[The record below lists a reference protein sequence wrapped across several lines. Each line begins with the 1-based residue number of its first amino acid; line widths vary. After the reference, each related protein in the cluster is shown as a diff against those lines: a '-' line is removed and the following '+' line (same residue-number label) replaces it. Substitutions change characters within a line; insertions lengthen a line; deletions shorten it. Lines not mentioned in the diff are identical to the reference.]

1 VTARPA
7 ASGQSSLR
15 PTRENRVRK
24 RAEFLAV
31 QSRGARVTGDCLVF
45 ILSRRV
51 VREPEAEI
59 RDLVHERPAA
69 TRLGIT
75 ASRKIGGAVQRN
87 RAKRLIREGFRAVF
101 NELPAAID
109 IVVIVR
115 RPLGERKLVDILGEW
130 QRALPQI
137 RRKASA

>member
-1 VTARPA
+1 MTTRPA
-7 ASGQSSLR
+7 ASGSSSLR

-45 ILSRRV
+45 ILSRRSDDQ
-51 VREPEAEI
+51 P
-59 RDLVHERPAA
+59 A

-87 RAKRLIREGFRAVF
+87 RAKRLIREGFRRVF
-101 NELPAAID
+101 QDLPSAID

-137 RRKASA
+137 RRKVSV